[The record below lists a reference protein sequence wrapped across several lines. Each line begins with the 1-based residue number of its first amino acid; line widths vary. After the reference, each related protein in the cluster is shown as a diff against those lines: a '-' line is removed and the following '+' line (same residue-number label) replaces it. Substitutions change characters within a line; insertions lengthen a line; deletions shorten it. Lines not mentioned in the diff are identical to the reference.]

1 MNSPIE
7 PNLEEVKTYLESFIE
22 EDIVKVCIN
31 VYDSRNGPR
40 WSVSRICADES
51 ASFPPYGKT
60 PFEHTTLKYA
70 ALNSK
75 GKFIYKTATVTNIDS
90 QTYIDF

>member
-1 MNSPIE
+1 MSTPIE
-7 PNLEEVKTYLESFIE
+7 PNLEEVKTYLESFIK

-31 VYDSRNGPR
+31 VFEARNGPC
-40 WSVSRICADES
+40 WGVSRIRADES
-51 ASFPPYGKT
+51 AWFPAYEKT

-75 GKFIYKTATVTNIDS
+75 GKFIYTTATVTNIDS
-90 QTYIDF
+90 QTHIDF